1 VNYRRIVVG
10 DLQTNCYAVWDDSKE
25 TVLLIDPG
33 AQPNL
38 ILEILD
44 EKELVPTEIILT
56 HSHYDHIGAALQIK
70 QRYSA
75 PIAIHR
81 DDADNLKSAAANFSA
96 MFDES
101 VEFEADRILEG
112 GDSWDLDGEKLRV
125 LHTPGHSKGS
135 IVLISDKIIFA
146 GDTIFQSGVGRTD
159 LPGGNSTTL
168 RKSLARLLQFDDAV
182 EVFPGHGPRTTI
194 GDERNFL
201 SQILEI

>member
-1 VNYRRIVVG
+1 MNYRRIVVG
-10 DLQTNCYAVWDDSKE
+10 DLQTNCYAVWDDSKKI
-25 TVLLIDPG
+25 VLLIDPG
-33 AQPNL
+33 AQP
-38 ILEILD
+38 
-44 EKELVPTEIILT
+44 EKIIEVIEDRELVPTEIILT

-70 QRYSA
+70 ERYSA

-96 MFDES
+96 MFEEC

-125 LHTPGHSKGS
+125 LHTPGHSEGS
-135 IVLISDKIIFA
+135 IVLTSDKIIFA

-159 LPGGNSTTL
+159 LPGGNIAEL
-168 RKSLARLLQFDDAV
+168 RKSIARLLQFDDAT

-194 GDERNFL
+194 GDERTLL
-201 SQILEI
+201 SQI